1 MKSTKS
7 SLLTETI
14 GAAASIARK
23 RKTRMKDGGRGCR
36 RSKKNFPPW
45 RPFSGNGVRGEA
57 HFGVTITPTILSF
70 ITPTSILASSA
81 VVPLSTSNSTVNE
94 LRLGTLS

>member
-1 MKSTKS
+1 VN
-7 SLLTETI
+7 I
-14 GAAASIARK
+14 GVAASRR
-23 RKTRMKDGGRGCR
+23 RKTRVKDGERGCR
-36 RSKKNFPPW
+36 RSKRNFPPW
-45 RPFSGNGVRGEA
+45 RPFSGNRVRGEA